1 MTEDQQTYKK
11 LKLLKFKL
19 FSLLEVTKEINE
31 NASSKELF
39 KHFEFILKNQ
49 LSIGHAI
56 LFSKQGAE
64 WKCTLKYGVK
74 GTEKKFDV
82 ENDLSLF
89 KDITTIES
97 SSKEHLNFF
106 DVVIPVYHKDMP
118 LAYLVMGDLN
128 EEAIRMSPVIKHLT
142 FIQTLASIIAVAI
155 ENKRLAK
162 ENIKQERVK
171 KELELAS
178 EMQKMLFPDE
188 LPNNHKIQIA
198 ALYQPHLQVG
208 GDYYD
213 YIEITDNV
221 FLFCLAD
228 VSGKG
233 VSAALLM
240 SNFQANLR
248 ALVSLNPTIEDL
260 VHELNKKVLYSAKGE
275 KFITLFIAKYNTIS
289 RELIYV
295 NAAHNPP
302 ILKSGDDV
310 QFLDKGCTG
319 LGMFDEIPKIDV
331 GIVEVPE
338 MSTLM
343 CYTDGVVE
351 LENDE
356 GKEYGTNK
364 LIQYLKNS
372 KAVGMKKL
380 NEELAKELDNYR
392 EDQPYIDDIALLSCK
407 FF

>member
-1 MTEDQQTYKK
+1 MPGDQKTYKK

-19 FSLLEVTKEINE
+19 FSLLEITKEINE
-31 NASSKELF
+31 NTSSKELF
-39 KHFEFILKNQ
+39 NHFEFILKNQ
-49 LSIGHAI
+49 LSIGRAV
-56 LFSKQGAE
+56 LFSKQGKH
-64 WKCTLKYGVK
+64 WKCVLKFGVK
-74 GTEKKFDV
+74 GTEKKFNIG
-82 ENDLSLF
+82 NDLEHF

-106 DVVIPVYHKDMP
+106 DVVIPVYHKNVP
-118 LAYLVMGDLN
+118 LAYLILGDLN

-142 FIQTLASIIAVAI
+142 FIQTLTSIISVAI

-162 ENIKQERVK
+162 QDVKQEGMK

-178 EMQKMLFPDE
+178 EMQKMLFPEE
-188 LPNNHKIQIA
+188 LPNNHKIQLA
-198 ALYQPHLQVG
+198 AYYKPHHQVG

-213 YIEITDNV
+213 YIEITENV

-248 ALVSLNPTIEDL
+248 ALVSLNPTLENL
-260 VHELNKKVLYSAKGE
+260 VHQLNEKVFQTAKGE
-275 KFITLFIAKYNTIS
+275 KFITLFIAKYNTVS
-289 RELIYV
+289 RELVYV

-302 ILKSGDDV
+302 ILKSGSET

-319 LGMFDEIPKIDV
+319 LGLFDEIPKLEV
-331 GIVEVPE
+331 GIVKIIE

-351 LENDE
+351 LENDA
-356 GKEYGTNK
+356 KQEYGTNR
-364 LIQYLKNS
+364 LISYLKNS
-372 KAVGMKKL
+372 KALGMKKL
-380 NEELAKELDNYR
+380 NKELVAELAIFK

>member
-1 MTEDQQTYKK
+1 MPGDQKTYKK

-19 FSLLEVTKEINE
+19 FSLLEVTKEIND
-31 NASSKELF
+31 NVSSKELF
-39 KHFEFILKNQ
+39 SHFAYILKNQ
-49 LSIGHAI
+49 LSIGQAV
-56 LFSKQGAE
+56 LFSKQGDK
-64 WKCTLKYGVK
+64 WKCVLKFGGK
-74 GTEKKFDV
+74 GNEKKFDI
-82 ENDLSLF
+82 ERDLTHF

-97 SSKEHLNFF
+97 SSKDHLNFF
-106 DVVIPVYHKDMP
+106 DVVIPVYHKKVA
-118 LAYLVMGDLN
+118 LAYLILGDLN

-142 FIQTLASIIAVAI
+142 FIQTLASIISVAI

-162 ENIKQERVK
+162 QDVQQEGMK

-178 EMQKMLFPDE
+178 EMQKMLFPEE
-188 LPNNHKIQIA
+188 LPNNHKVQLA
-198 ALYQPHLQVG
+198 ALYKPHHKVG

-233 VSAALLM
+233 ISAALLM

-248 ALVSLNPTIEDL
+248 ALVSLNPTLEDL
-260 VHELNKKVLYSAKGE
+260 VHQLNKKVLQTAKGE

-289 RELIYV
+289 RELVYV

-302 ILKSGDDV
+302 ILKTGSTT

-319 LGMFDEIPKIDV
+319 LGMFDEIPKLEV
-331 GIVEVPE
+331 GTVVVPE

-351 LENDE
+351 LENDN
-356 GKEYGTNK
+356 KQEYGTDRLVN
-364 LIQYLKNS
+364 YLKDSN
-372 KAVGMKKL
+372 ALAMEKL
-380 NEELAKELDNYR
+380 NNELAVELANYK